1 MKVSDYVIN
10 FIKSK
15 GIRHVFT
22 ISGGGCMHLI
32 DSLGRESDISYIC
45 NHHEQATAMSAEGYS
60 RMTGHIGVGIVTTG
74 PGGTNTI
81 TGIMGSWM
89 DSIPVMFISGQVQT
103 TQLSD
108 GTGCR
113 QIGDQEFNIVEAVSG
128 ITKYSKRIMNEE
140 EVAYEME
147 KAYKIAISGRPGPVW
162 IDIPLDIQAK
172 TINIDSVPYYCSI
185 DATPVPNEKGVL
197 LLLKE
202 LLQSKKPLV
211 VLGGGIR
218 LSPGAKGLLDCF
230 LQRYKIPAVTGPHSA
245 VDVVNESYENY
256 SGRIGV
262 LGQRSANKI
271 VQECD
276 FLLSIG
282 SRLNIKMTGY
292 KYQAF
297 AKNAFKVI
305 VDIDEN
311 EMNKFNII
319 SDLKIKSDAGT
330 FLRAILNHNLISEEN
345 LQIDEWREYCLS
357 LRKKEEYVF
366 KKHRN
371 YEGFASNYCFVE
383 GLSKLVPESVPTITS
398 NGSAHVVTLQTM
410 KLKGEQ
416 RLFTNVGC
424 ASMGYGLPAS
434 IGACFANDKQKTIC
448 IEGDGSLQMNIQE
461 LQTVVHHNLPLII
474 FVINNG
480 VYLSI
485 KRTQEAYFNSRYV
498 ATGEDNG
505 VSCPDLEKISYAYGI
520 KYLSIRNNKEIDS
533 RITECLGFEGPIIC
547 EVFTNPNEKHE
558 PKVSAILNPDG
569 TFSPGELT
577 DMKIE
582 GEIDD

>member
-1 MKVSDYVIN
+1 MKVSDYVIS

-15 GIRHVFT
+15 GIKHVFT

-32 DSLGRESDISYIC
+32 DSLGREKDISYVC
-45 NHHEQATAMSAEGYS
+45 NHHEQATAMAMEGYS
-60 RMTGHIGVGIVTTG
+60 RMSGHIGVGIITTG

-81 TGIMGSWM
+81 TGVMGSWM
-89 DSIPVMFISGQVQT
+89 DSIPTLFISGQVQT

-113 QIGDQEFNIVEAVSG
+113 QIGDQEFNIVDTVKN

-140 EVAYEME
+140 NIVYEME
-147 KAYKIAISGRPGPVW
+147 KAYKIAITGRPGPVW

-172 TINIDSVPYYCSI
+172 EIEPQSVPSYCNIYNRCAPSEN
-185 DATPVPNEKGVL
+185 DTSL
-197 LLLKE
+197 LLNK

-218 LSPGAKGLLDCF
+218 LSPGAKVLLDSF
-230 LQRYKIPAVTGPHSA
+230 LQKYKIPVVTGPHSA
-245 VDVVNESYENY
+245 VDVVNGGYEGY
-256 SGRIGV
+256 CGRIGI
-262 LGQRSANKI
+262 LGQRSSNKI

-282 SRLNIKMTGY
+282 SRLNVKMTGY

-297 AKNAFKVI
+297 AKHAFKVI

-319 SDLKIKSDAGT
+319 SDLKVKADAAE
-330 FLRAILNHNLISEEN
+330 FLEKIMNHNLIYDSK
-345 LQIDEWREYCLS
+345 LPIDEWRAFCLS
-357 LRKKEEYVF
+357 LRQKEQYVF
-366 KKHRN
+366 EKHRN
-371 YEGFASNYCFVE
+371 YKGFASNYCFVE
-383 GLSKLVPESVPTITS
+383 GLSKLVPEVVPTITS

-410 KLKGEQ
+410 QLKGNQ

-424 ASMGYGLPAS
+424 ASMGYGLPAA

-461 LQTVVHHNLPLII
+461 LQTVIHHNLPLII

-498 ATGEDNG
+498 ATGKDNG

-520 KYLSIRNNKEIDS
+520 KYLSIRSNEEINAKIIDCIES
-533 RITECLGFEGPIIC
+533 IGPVIC

-569 TFSPGELT
+569 SFSPGELT

-582 GEIDD
+582 GEINE